1 MAKKTFHQLHN
12 NRILKSMIYKNV
24 NSKRSIFDR
33 VLDTTRTH
41 FRELKI
47 QLLDNFPDNNEDF
60 LN

>member
-12 NRILKSMIYKNV
+12 NRILELMIDKNI
-24 NSKRSIFDR
+24 NSKRFIFDR
-33 VLDTTRTH
+33 VLDTMRTH

-47 QLLDNFPDNNEDF
+47 QLLDNFPDDNEDF